1 MRWYRAEL
9 CASVQIGTD
18 ATRNPICEVVPTG
31 RSVLVRTAPW
41 ARTHVAVDGNGFNV
55 IERTYLT
62 KSPAS
67 AFEGIAVVMV
77 AGESYGIEHVTR
89 DGPQTAVKVR
99 RCDKPWESS

>member
-41 ARTHVAVDGNGFNV
+41 ARTHVAVDGNNFDV

-67 AFEGIAVVMV
+67 AFDGIAVVMV
-77 AGESYGIEHVTR
+77 AGESYEIEHVTR

>member
-1 MRWYRAEL
+1 MRWYKAEL
-9 CASVQIGTD
+9 FASVQVGID

-41 ARTHVAVDGNGFNV
+41 ARTHVAVDGNGFDV

-67 AFEGIAVVMV
+67 AFDGVGVIRV
-77 AGESYGIEHVTR
+77 AGEAYDIERVTR

-99 RCDKPWESS
+99 RCDKQWESS